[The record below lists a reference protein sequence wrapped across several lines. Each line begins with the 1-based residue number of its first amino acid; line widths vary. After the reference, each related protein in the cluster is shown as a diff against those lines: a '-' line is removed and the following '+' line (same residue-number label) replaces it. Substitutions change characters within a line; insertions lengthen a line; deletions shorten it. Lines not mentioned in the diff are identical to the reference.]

1 MRASTTRAMRVLLSW
16 LGVSAPIPE
25 ADVRALGSARAGVKV
40 RRLLS
45 FLAGRGL
52 LKPAPDSHLHP
63 LELAVARRIGQ
74 LPGPMAAELRRW
86 VAVMRGQ
93 GRREHRA
100 ASFRTIYNYLG
111 YALLVLDSW
120 QQRVTSLRE
129 ITRDDVL
136 AAVGALRGEDAHHLM
151 VALRSVFRALRQ
163 ERMIF
168 ANPCAAISVTRS
180 EALPAGLP
188 SDRLAGL
195 IDRAGS
201 PLARLAVALVSVHA
215 VQPGELRRLTMADLD
230 LPRARITIRS
240 DAGRRILYLDEL
252 TLRCL
257 DEWLRERHSRWPRTP
272 NPHLLVSQQ
281 TTADTTPVGSR
292 FIAECFAPTGITAMR
307 LRQDR
312 ILDEARQTADP
323 VRLMRLFGVSD
334 TTAMKYVFTA
344 HPDRQSVPG
353 R

>member
-1 MRASTTRAMRVLLSW
+1 M
-16 LGVSAPIPE
+16 
-25 ADVRALGSARAGVKV
+25 
-40 RRLLS
+40 
-45 FLAGRGL
+45 
-52 LKPAPDSHLHP
+52 
-63 LELAVARRIGQ
+63 
-74 LPGPMAAELRRW
+74 
-86 VAVMRGQ
+86 
-93 GRREHRA
+93 
-100 ASFRTIYNYLG
+100 
-111 YALLVLDSW
+111 LDSW
-120 QQRVTSLRE
+120 LQRVTSLRE
-129 ITRDDVL
+129 ISRDDVL
-136 AAVGALRGEDAHHLM
+136 AAVSALRGEDAHHLM

-292 FIAECFAPTGITAMR
+292 FIADCFAPTGITAMR

-312 ILDEARQTADP
+312 IPDEARQTADP
-323 VRLMRLFGVSD
+323 VRLMRLFGFSD

>member
-1 MRASTTRAMRVLLSW
+1 MVYVSNHARVRAVLGEDGVGDLRERTECVGETAVGRSRVIGIFGELQHLLARYWPLMTAGSTFRERLGRQARETRAS
-16 LGVSAPIPE
+16 
-25 ADVRALGSARAGVKV
+25 
-40 RRLLS
+40 
-45 FLAGRGL
+45 
-52 LKPAPDSHLHP
+52 
-63 LELAVARRIGQ
+63 
-74 LPGPMAAELRRW
+74 
-86 VAVMRGQ
+86 
-93 GRREHRA
+93 EHRA

-111 YALLVLDSW
+111 YALPALDSW

-136 AAVGALRGEDAHHLM
+136 AAVRALRGEDAHHLM

-188 SDRLAGL
+188 PDRLAGL

-257 DEWLRERHSRWPRTP
+257 DEWLRERHSRWPGRRTRTCWSVSRPQRTP
-272 NPHLLVSQQ
+272 RWSDPGSLPSASRRRGSPRCGYAR
-281 TTADTTPVGSR
+281 TASWMKRGRPLTPC
-292 FIAECFAPTGITAMR
+292 A
-307 LRQDR
+307 
-312 ILDEARQTADP
+312 
-323 VRLMRLFGVSD
+323 
-334 TTAMKYVFTA
+334 
-344 HPDRQSVPG
+344 
-353 R
+353 